1 MNEIAIIYSLL
12 RTPAIQAIVGE
23 RIALDHLS
31 AGETLPGIA
40 FSTVSTNAVK
50 QSTGHYYQSRIQ
62 VNPIGYTM
70 AEVQNLGELI
80 KTALHQKTAVMID
93 GSHVI
98 SIGIDTLGAWD
109 VADDVSPTIYTRS
122 IDFQMLWRPATA

>member
-1 MNEIAIIYSLL
+1 MNEIAIISSLL
-12 RTPAIQAIVGE
+12 RTPDIQAIVGE

-31 AGETLPGIA
+31 AGETMPGIA
-40 FSTVSTNAVK
+40 FSSISTNTVN
-50 QSTGHYYQSRIQ
+50 QSTRHYYQSRIQ

-70 AEVQNLGELI
+70 AVVQNLGELI
-80 KTALHQKTAVMID
+80 KAALHQKTEVTVD

-98 SIGIDTLGAWD
+98 SITVDTLGAWD

-122 IDFQMLWRPATA
+122 IDFQMLWRSATA